1 MHHPGR
7 AYMDRCMTTALCFE
21 LGFLPVACHVPRLGP
36 VSSSA
41 AQSSATHHCQALMTA
56 LSETERDSSTR
67 LGETHH
73 RSLIISSHLNSLLR
87 FLGACLQP
95 PPASSGP
102 RNHSIIVK
110 GTNEHGIN
118 FISSSSR
125 PWTYPRAFLLDPS
138 RAFHPTSFILLSM
151 YIRVKTWSVVG
162 WSAMGQRHF
171 QFGGRAN
178 ALFLFF
184 VEHAKLID
192 QLQNDKTRR

>member
-1 MHHPGR
+1 
-7 AYMDRCMTTALCFE
+7 MTTALCFE

-67 LGETHH
+67 LGENHH

-151 YIRVKTWSVVG
+151 LDPREDLVSGRLVG
-162 WSAMGQRHF
+162 DGAATFSIWGTRECAF
-171 QFGGRAN
+171 P
-178 ALFLFF
+178 FF
-184 VEHAKLID
+184 C
-192 QLQNDKTRR
+192 